1 MKEIF
6 LKIRY
11 FKRELPKSLKKLTL
25 FFLMNLVS
33 FNGQDYEKLK
43 RPRISDQS
51 LSRLQNKFSKT
62 TLSVM

>member
-1 MKEIF
+1 MKIF

-33 FNGQDYEKLK
+33 FNGQDEKLK

-62 TLSVM
+62 ILLVM